1 VGVAE
6 RGRKIRRR
14 KRGTGSPMA
23 PKSSGGGGRTGRLRR
38 AILSAWRHLS
48 SGKRRGKERRGR
60 GFYSRGFLEKGAR
73 VRRGTGQWT
82 AQDTPVPR
90 QDTSRRL
97 KKI

>member
-1 VGVAE
+1 
-6 RGRKIRRR
+6 
-14 KRGTGSPMA
+14 
-23 PKSSGGGGRTGRLRR
+23 
-38 AILSAWRHLS
+38 
-48 SGKRRGKERRGR
+48 
-60 GFYSRGFLEKGAR
+60 LEKGAR